1 MANVPYMISGDGNI
15 TLILFGEQYF
25 INVEDSQHARVMDA
39 LRDNATEDE
48 LLTLV
53 DKTTAIKDYTSE
65 SGLIEIKDGCV
76 LYDGEEVHN
85 SLTERILTF
94 MGEGLPVEPLLNFME
109 KMMQNPSFGARR
121 ELFDFLEHKNLPL
134 TEDGDFLAY
143 KAVKHDYSD
152 KWSGSYDNSIGTV
165 AQMKRF
171 SVDDDRNHSCSAG
184 LHAGTL
190 EYVQSYGCFHD
201 SPESDKVIIV
211 KISPEN
217 VVSVPTDCNC
227 QKLRTCEYT
236 VVRDYE
242 GVMEYNLYTDDGEEW
257 RWEEEEDDYADIDGY
272 MWNELNGL

>member
-76 LYDGEEVHN
+76 IYDGEEVHN

-257 RWEEEEDDYADIDGY
+257 RWEEEDDDAYYAHDPDPQ
-272 MWNELNGL
+272 WN

>member
-48 LLTLV
+48 LLTVV
-53 DKTTAIKDYTSE
+53 DKTTAIKDYTSK

-257 RWEEEEDDYADIDGY
+257 RWEEEDDVDYAYDPDPQ
-272 MWNELNGL
+272 WN

>member
-25 INVEDSQHARVMDA
+25 INVEDSQHTRVMGA

-48 LLTLV
+48 LLTIV

-257 RWEEEEDDYADIDGY
+257 QSEEEEDDYADIDGY
-272 MWNELNGL
+272 MWN

>member
-25 INVEDSQHARVMDA
+25 INVEDSQHATVMDA
-39 LRDNATEDE
+39 LRNNATEDE
-48 LLTLV
+48 LLTLI
-53 DKTTAIKDYTSE
+53 DKAVAIQDYTSE
-65 SGLIEIKDGCV
+65 SGLIEVKDGCV
-76 LYDGEEVHN
+76 FYDGEELHN

-109 KMMQNPSFGARR
+109 KMMQNPSFAARR
-121 ELFDFLEHKNLPL
+121 ELFDFLEHKSLPL

-165 AQMKRF
+165 AKMKRF
-171 SVDDDRNHSCSAG
+171 SVDDDRNNGCSAG

-190 EYVQSYGCFHD
+190 EYVQSYGTFHD
-201 SPESDKVIIV
+201 SSESDKVIIV

-236 VVRDYE
+236 VVRDYQ

-257 RWEEEEDDYADIDGY
+257 RWEEEEDYADMGDPQ
-272 MWNELNGL
+272 WN